1 MLTNKK
7 KLDKNHQTRIFNQC
21 IIEQIHITDKSDD
34 YKLWLLLG
42 MPFCCLVDKTL
53 LYTFEIFSL
62 VSFYYQW
69 ISLLQLS
76 QADIAKNFLFHS
88 SCCYV
93 LTTEEY
99 WRDSYTLIACQI
111 NILQVLNMPIPIE
124 KIQVVQDEI
133 EREHEAKTDDDDD
146 DYDDLKYRHT
156 TAMTPPDQDF
166 SFLQNSSNAKRSVHY
181 DIELNNNQENRPLR
195 INYETEQSTDN
206 GLRRRYIAHWG
217 LPGKL

>member
-1 MLTNKK
+1 
-7 KLDKNHQTRIFNQC
+7 
-21 IIEQIHITDKSDD
+21 
-34 YKLWLLLG
+34 
-42 MPFCCLVDKTL
+42 
-53 LYTFEIFSL
+53 
-62 VSFYYQW
+62 
-69 ISLLQLS
+69 
-76 QADIAKNFLFHS
+76 
-88 SCCYV
+88 
-93 LTTEEY
+93 
-99 WRDSYTLIACQI
+99 
-111 NILQVLNMPIPIE
+111 MPIPIE